1 MRRRI
6 GKKTQEFSGLRGL
19 ATLSL
24 SFGFLGTKS
33 PPYPTESF
41 SLFLLQA
48 LECLFKAP
56 SVKSFVKKLV
66 RIYMWG
72 LYILFIAFV
81 FLWES
86 GDRIYLPISLRTHGF
101 VPSIIGDPDSNT
113 LLSFE
118 ILSQFFWLMASCH
131 VASRSLEPFLKD
143 KYQERYCSNALL
155 KWGCRML
162 NNPNRRLVN
171 H

>member
-1 MRRRI
+1 M
-6 GKKTQEFSGLRGL
+6 QEFSGLRGL

-24 SFGFLGTKS
+24 SFEFLGTES

-48 LECLFKAP
+48 FECLFKAP

-72 LYILFIAFV
+72 LCILFIAFV

-86 GDRIYLPISLRTHGF
+86 GDRISLPISLRTHGF
-101 VPSIIGDPDSNT
+101 APSIIGDPDSNT